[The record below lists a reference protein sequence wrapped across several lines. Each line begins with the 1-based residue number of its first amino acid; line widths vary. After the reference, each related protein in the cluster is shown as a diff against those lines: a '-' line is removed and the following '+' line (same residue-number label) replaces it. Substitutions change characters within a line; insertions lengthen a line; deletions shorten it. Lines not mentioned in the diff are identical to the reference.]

1 MVKIRLARA
10 GAKKRPFYHLVA
22 ADSRSPRDGR
32 FIERLGFFNPIAVG
46 GEARLRV
53 NTERVDH
60 WVAHGA
66 QLTGRAA
73 KLVGEAREQLSLVP
87 EDGAPVA
94 EGVSTEEGA
103 PAAEAASTEEG
114 APAAEA
120 DSAEEGVSTVE
131 GDSAEEGAPAAESA
145 SAEESAPTVEGDSAE
160 AGAPTVEGD
169 SAEADAAAP
178 DSGEAPVAV
187 AAGAEDAPAEDAPAE
202 EGSAD
207 EGSGQAEDSSEAS
220 GEPAKEP

>member
-60 WVAHGA
+60 WVANGA
-66 QLTGRAA
+66 QFTGRAA

-87 EDGAPVA
+87 EDGAPAQEDVPA
-94 EGVSTEEGA
+94 EEGA
-103 PAAEAASTEEG
+103 PAAEGASAEEG
-114 APAAEA
+114 APTAEA
-120 DSAEEGVSTVE
+120 
-131 GDSAEEGAPAAESA
+131 DSAEEGAPAAESA
-145 SAEESAPTVEGDSAE
+145 SAEES
-160 AGAPTVEGD
+160 APTVEGD

-187 AAGAEDAPAEDAPAE
+187 AAGAEDAPVEDAPVEDAPVE
-202 EGSAD
+202 ESSAD
-207 EGSGQAEDSSEAS
+207 EGSGEAEASSEAP